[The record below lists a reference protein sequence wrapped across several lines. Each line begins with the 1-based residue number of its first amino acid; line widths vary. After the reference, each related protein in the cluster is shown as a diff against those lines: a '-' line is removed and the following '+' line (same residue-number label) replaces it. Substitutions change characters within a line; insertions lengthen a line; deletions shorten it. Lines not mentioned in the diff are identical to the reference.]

1 MMWVGARTI
10 LLTINKNTSSV
21 RGKKHPRRKKNGPKV
36 ISEGAGAGD
45 GWMKMK
51 RKRGRA
57 RQ

>member
-21 RGKKHPRRKKNGPKV
+21 RGKKHGPKV